1 VFRDNT
7 ITAFAGSGGV
17 PAVYAKNAEIV
28 SNSINLGSQ
37 PGIELL
43 GGGPGW
49 PSKNR
54 NTVSGNT
61 ITTTGNAILTSGS
74 LGYDVIGNTIVGG
87 HVAFDGNGNRFAYN
101 NVSGTDERVTKGHI
115 VWTSPNSSFDH
126 NTLWDAGLTTDS
138 GFLVMNYGNVKV
150 TDNRLYV
157 GCYGNNCM
165 ATEVINVQAEQRP
178 IYPGFP
184 TVEIARNHITW
195 TAVAPGGIPIML
207 DNEFSD
213 RLYLHNNTE
222 DITASSG
229 TAGALQGGGVLHSVY
244 ENNTILGPATDCIY
258 QYIYSNAGNLFQY
271 NRCDKAAFAGIFQT
285 GGNIYRS
292 NTFTNLT
299 QAGIWICP
307 NAPCAGAT
315 DKTVNN
321 AWYNNT
327 FTFTSS
333 GYLTRMD
340 LSNAFDNTF
349 LGHGASQWTDGT
361 NSHPVYGDWLFFA
374 NGPIQQVAFA
384 DAPDGHRTFTLST
397 GGRSYWDRE
406 SLVGLADNASV
417 TINGAID
424 PLGSVNG
431 GTVLS
436 SLNPRGATGLY
447 VAGRDLL
454 TFTFRNFVPNHVYN
468 VTLQNLG
475 TGSSSRQTLA
485 MDGLGSGQ
493 FGVDFGTGGS
503 RYSVAIESGFSPP
516 IGDTTPPA
524 RVTDL
529 RTLGIGSTFIVLRWT
544 APGDNG
550 MSGVASEYDLRYSIS
565 GPIDNGSFG
574 SALRVHP
581 LPPGWPG
588 STETFNVTGLTPGTR
603 YWFALRTADA
613 VPNWSPISN
622 TIDGVTSSGGPPPP
636 KVLTATLDTT
646 TYAVDVVFSQPMDRS
661 SASASIQV
669 APAVAY
675 HVVWVDDLHLRV
687 VFYGSLWP
695 GTEYAVTISTLAK
708 NQAGIPMAAP
718 FTYQFTLPPGTWPP
732 TGPSPTLVNI
742 WLEDWPVLVLAV
754 ALSSTYLVLYVF
766 RESVFELS
774 QRTGHLLGHRK
785 APRNSR
791 IQSKRRVRGTE
802 GSAGAKAPSRR
813 P

>member
-1 VFRDNT
+1 MNSLYRVTGIVLVMCLALLLSGPGSSLVLMTVANTGSCVSQGTTASFGIQTWASDCTVISTQQWGNGTLTIAGNLIVNIGTRLTLWNMVVQMNPSSDQQYRIYLAGGQLVVRGGTLTSANTNFGWRLETTTDLSVLVDLDRTNVSYAGSGLSSGFLLQGGNGHRLRHLTVTNSASGSSNGVVDVNGASIGDLRVENSTFSNTRTAFYARASAGGPTVVFRDNT

-28 SNSINLGSQ
+28 SNSINSGSQ

-74 LGYDVIGNTIVGG
+74 LGYDVIGNRIVGG

-101 NVSGTDERVTKGHI
+101 NMSGTDERVTKGHI

-126 NTLWDAGLTTDS
+126 NTLWNASLTTDS

-165 ATEVINVQAEQRP
+165 ATEVINVQAEQRAV
-178 IYPGFP
+178 YPGFP

-195 TAVAPGGIPIML
+195 TAVASGGIPIML
-207 DNEFSD
+207 DNEFSE

-229 TAGALQGGGVLHSVY
+229 TAGALQGGGVLRSVY

-315 DKTVNN
+315 DQTVNN

-333 GYLTRMD
+333 GYLTQMD

-361 NSHPVYGDWLFFA
+361 NSYPIYGDWLFFA
-374 NGPIQQVAFA
+374 NGPIQQVA
-384 DAPDGHRTFTLST
+384 
-397 GGRSYWDRE
+397 
-406 SLVGLADNASV
+406 
-417 TINGAID
+417 
-424 PLGSVNG
+424 
-431 GTVLS
+431 
-436 SLNPRGATGLY
+436 
-447 VAGRDLL
+447 
-454 TFTFRNFVPNHVYN
+454 
-468 VTLQNLG
+468 
-475 TGSSSRQTLA
+475 
-485 MDGLGSGQ
+485 
-493 FGVDFGTGGS
+493 
-503 RYSVAIESGFSPP
+503 
-516 IGDTTPPA
+516 
-524 RVTDL
+524 
-529 RTLGIGSTFIVLRWT
+529 
-544 APGDNG
+544 
-550 MSGVASEYDLRYSIS
+550 
-565 GPIDNGSFG
+565 
-574 SALRVHP
+574 
-581 LPPGWPG
+581 
-588 STETFNVTGLTPGTR
+588 
-603 YWFALRTADA
+603 
-613 VPNWSPISN
+613 
-622 TIDGVTSSGGPPPP
+622 
-636 KVLTATLDTT
+636 
-646 TYAVDVVFSQPMDRS
+646 
-661 SASASIQV
+661 
-669 APAVAY
+669 
-675 HVVWVDDLHLRV
+675 
-687 VFYGSLWP
+687 
-695 GTEYAVTISTLAK
+695 
-708 NQAGIPMAAP
+708 
-718 FTYQFTLPPGTWPP
+718 
-732 TGPSPTLVNI
+732 
-742 WLEDWPVLVLAV
+742 
-754 ALSSTYLVLYVF
+754 
-766 RESVFELS
+766 
-774 QRTGHLLGHRK
+774 
-785 APRNSR
+785 
-791 IQSKRRVRGTE
+791 
-802 GSAGAKAPSRR
+802 
-813 P
+813 